1 MICFLLL
8 ISLVF
13 SEDASN
19 THTILCMDKGVTEA
33 SKCQNILEVSN
44 ISNEKNSAKCI
55 KYGNKYMKVYTIV
68 PSTEQDSGAHTPEN
82 GAYTP
87 DSGANSPDS
96 GAYTPNSGA
105 HALRKNI
112 KRDNVPTYHIMYYK
126 DDKCCNQENDQQDVS
141 VIKISNKP
149 TNIVITINIKESI
162 ETDTVNYTQYI
173 VGNLCFNN
181 KIFVNTQFGVAQHK
195 CTNDN
200 KYSDLETFI
209 TDKFNEMS
217 CIIQPKIDIKDKIY
231 TTSTTTSFKKVQPV
245 NTQYTITDGATIVE
259 MTSPDTGKIYTC
271 TAKNSDSSITCIE
284 GDKPETITVLNI
296 NGNIATGALCNSNKE
311 CKKENGEAY
320 FFNTCESN
328 MKYLIVGSLFQQFE
342 YNENT
347 CANFKQLKSS
357 CTSDKHFTIGSETY
371 LLTFTPIES
380 TETIYTKTSDIEYK
394 TYVVGS
400 CLKTGETS
408 SKKVVKT
415 SENKYVIENFNDVE
429 CKSVNSVV
437 DTLTSVVTTVPV
449 QNATVTLIESDTQCT
464 IKKVSD
470 AIIST
475 NIKLDTCADTF
486 KYVIEKG
493 VVTKYTFKSNS
504 DCINSKDGVV
514 DQTTKHTCNK
524 CDNNIE
530 TICPMITDNNSNND
544 EKSNNNLEDSA
555 PIMFIG
561 IALIITIFF

>member
-87 DSGANSPDS
+87 D
-96 GAYTPNSGA
+96 SGA

-200 KYSDLETFI
+200 KYSDLEDII
-209 TDKFNEMS
+209 TDKFNGMT
-217 CIIQPKIDIKDKIY
+217 CTINKIQIPEGRIY

-271 TAKNSDSSITCIE
+271 TKGTSQKITCIE
-284 GDKPETITVLNI
+284 GDKPETVITLNI
-296 NGNIATGALCNSNKE
+296 NGNIATGALCSGNN
-311 CKKENGEAY
+311 CDENIGKAY

-357 CTSDKHFTIGSETY
+357 STSDKHFTIGSETY

-380 TETIYTKTSDIEYK
+380 TETIYTKTSDLEYK

-400 CLKTGETS
+400 CLKTGESS
-408 SKKVVKT
+408 SKKVFKT
-415 SENKYVIENFNDVE
+415 SENKYVIESFNDAE
-429 CKSVNSVV
+429 CKSAGSVV

-449 QNATVTLIESDTQCT
+449 QSTTVTLIESDTQCT

-544 EKSNNNLEDSA
+544 EKPNNNLGDSTQ
-555 PIMFIG
+555 IMFIG
-561 IALIITIFF
+561 IVLIITIFF